1 MSIGVTTLHDVS
13 EDLSLALRLAD
24 AADALTMQR
33 FGALDLRVETKPDLT
48 PVSDADR
55 ATEELLRELIAAE
68 RPDDTIM
75 GEEFGETGTAERCW
89 VVDPIDGTK
98 NYIRGV
104 PVWATLIALTT
115 TWPVRTSSSIMLGV
129 VSAPALGR
137 RWWASRGHGAWLT
150 VGAEPRRLGVSAV
163 KQLVDAS
170 LSFTEW
176 KDPQWDA
183 DGRRPGFDK
192 LLRDVWR
199 SRAFGDFWSHMMVA
213 EGASDVAA
221 EPELFPW
228 DMAALIPIVEE
239 AGGQVTGLDGGSPMV
254 SGSAI
259 SSNGALHSDVLDYF
273 NR

>member
-1 MSIGVTTLHDVS
+1 M
-13 EDLSLALRLAD
+13 
-24 AADALTMQR
+24 
-33 FGALDLRVETKPDLT
+33 
-48 PVSDADR
+48 
-55 ATEELLRELIAAE
+55 
-68 RPDDTIM
+68 
-75 GEEFGETGTAERCW
+75 
-89 VVDPIDGTK
+89 
-98 NYIRGV
+98 
-104 PVWATLIALTT
+104 
-115 TWPVRTSSSIMLGV
+115 
-129 VSAPALGR
+129 
-137 RWWASRGHGAWLT
+137 
-150 VGAEPRRLGVSAV
+150 SAV

-259 SSNGALHSDVLDYF
+259 SSNGVLHSDVLDYF